1 MHEYSTE
8 ELAADIAACTSPGE
22 FDRAA
27 RSALS
32 HFDQITE
39 RAQVKVACREGC
51 SLCCAS
57 LRVDVFAHEVFLIAR
72 HVRDH
77 FSAEEMSNLLLRL
90 AEHSSKV
97 SLLTP
102 FEHATRNIPCPL
114 LRHGRCSV
122 YSVRP
127 HSCRRHH
134 STDFAACQLTFDHP
148 TDLDIPAAHDRQLF
162 RELTGAMQEHIA
174 AYEAS
179 GFDYTIYELGT
190 ALQEALEDPSCW
202 QHWQGHEE
210 AFIRASVTPAG

>member
-1 MHEYSTE
+1 MHEYPTE
-8 ELAADIAACTSPGE
+8 ELAADIAASTSPGE

-27 RSALS
+27 QSALS
-32 HFDQITE
+32 SFDQITE

-114 LRHGRCSV
+114 LRDGRCSV
-122 YSVRP
+122 YSARP